1 MLKRPHIFY
10 RKIVDEL
17 IKENESY
24 ESFVTN
30 LFNGSCWGHWIC
42 VAAICHNWNVPI
54 SIVTPAQASIVHM
67 FHQCENV
74 EIILIANGC
83 PGTEIELTH
92 FSATQ
97 HEDEKNTLKK
107 NFRMS
112 HTKLIPF
119 TFLDLHKAQE
129 EATSMV
135 IERQRNI
142 LCHQYKE
149 TSKERN
155 FMEDKL
161 KEMKKDLKQL
171 KMMKEKIGQNLQL
184 LGSEVDHMVN
194 KEKQQKPS
202 QESQTDITSEHITKL
217 KTNKMKIH

>member
-1 MLKRPHIFY
+1 MTGKPPSTCWKRPHIFY

-24 ESFVTN
+24 KSFITN
-30 LFNGSCWGHWIC
+30 LFNGSHWGHRIC

-54 SIVTPAQASIVHM
+54 SIVTPAWASIVHM

-74 EIILIANGC
+74 EIILIANGW
-83 PGTEIELTH
+83 PGPEIELTH

-107 NFRMS
+107 NFRIS

-119 TFLDLHKAQE
+119 TFLDPHKVWE
-129 EATSMV
+129 EATSIV

-142 LCHQYKE
+142 LCHQYEE
-149 TSKERN
+149 TSKEIN
-155 FMEDKL
+155 IMENKL
-161 KEMKKDLKQL
+161 KE
-171 KMMKEKIGQNLQL
+171 
-184 LGSEVDHMVN
+184 SEERPETTENDEREDRSKFAIVGIR
-194 KEKQQKPS
+194 S
-202 QESQTDITSEHITKL
+202 
-217 KTNKMKIH
+217 